1 VVHSFFIHKPVEKP
15 CQIYL
20 TSDGCVSGMTRDREG
35 KEKENQAPDDC
46 CISTILMWPWCFAKL
61 ILLSATKRFDTNL
74 NLLSR

>member
-1 VVHSFFIHKPVEKP
+1 
-15 CQIYL
+15 
-20 TSDGCVSGMTRDREG
+20 MTRDREG